1 MPKNYNLKE
10 LILENLD
17 GKELSKKSL
26 LESIRKGSE
35 RSTSDKTLNESLM
48 SLLKERKIYITNYDF
63 SIYEGIKRIQSI
75 KPDGIVFGMMKTD
88 FVEIE
93 TLIKQLESRD
103 VNLVQNASSKL
114 KRNFRIK
121 IDELRSRGGFDL
133 DEDVDTT
140 FNKTIFYIYSQPEEQ
155 KRILINKFAWSL
167 SNEDGSTDL
176 FMDIYDYMDSQK

>member
-1 MPKNYNLKE
+1 
-10 LILENLD
+10 
-17 GKELSKKSL
+17 
-26 LESIRKGSE
+26 
-35 RSTSDKTLNESLM
+35 M